1 MCGNGGR
8 LALGGDRRRYYCRLF
23 DSFLYGVETVG
34 WPIPARALLCACSGS
49 RNFVFALL
57 AAVVLCRVNQKVS
70 NYNKDINV
78 EQRTAEIQRKT
89 KETNVTVELGLDGQG
104 RYDIDTGIGFLDH
117 MLAHLSKHGKIDLEV
132 KAKGDLNVDAHH
144 TVEDI
149 AICLGQC
156 LNKAIGDKK
165 GIARY
170 GHSSVP
176 MEDALANVSVD
187 LSGRPSCVYNVEYRT
202 DKIGDFDIQCLQEL
216 LRSFSNTGKFNLH
229 INVPYG
235 TNSHHI
241 AEAIFKALGQ
251 ALAEAVKIVGT
262 DVPSTKGQL

>member
-1 MCGNGGR
+1 M
-8 LALGGDRRRYYCRLF
+8 
-23 DSFLYGVETVG
+23 EK
-34 WPIPARALLCACSGS
+34 
-49 RNFVFALL
+49 
-57 AAVVLCRVNQKVS
+57 RVAQ
-70 NYNKDINV
+70 IHR
-78 EQRTAEIQRKT
+78 QT
-89 KETNVTVELGLDGQG
+89 KETDVTCQLNLDGIGQ
-104 RYDIDTGIGFLDH
+104 YEIDTGLGFLDH
-117 MLAHLSKHGKIDLEV
+117 MLTHLSKHGKIDLV
-132 KAKGDLNVDAHH
+132 IKAKGDLEVGAHH

-149 AICLGQC
+149 AICLGEC
-156 LNKAIGDKK
+156 LLKALSDKK

-187 LSGRPSCVYNVEYRT
+187 LSGRPNCVYNVEYRT
-202 DKIGDFDIQCLQEL
+202 NKIGNFDVQCLEEM

-251 ALAEAVKIVGT
+251 ALAQAVRIVGT
-262 DVPSTKGQL
+262 DIPSTKGRL

>member
-1 MCGNGGR
+1 ME
-8 LALGGDRRRYYCRLF
+8 DRIAKIRR
-23 DSFLYGVETVG
+23 
-34 WPIPARALLCACSGS
+34 
-49 RNFVFALL
+49 
-57 AAVVLCRVNQKVS
+57 Q
-70 NYNKDINV
+70 
-78 EQRTAEIQRKT
+78 T
-89 KETNVTVELGLDGQG
+89 KETDISCELNLDGVG
-104 RYDIDTGIGFLDH
+104 KYEIDTGIGFLDH
-117 MLAHLSKHGKIDLEV
+117 MLSHLSKHGKIDLIV
-132 KAKGDLNVDAHH
+132 KAQGDLNVDAHH

-149 AICLGQC
+149 AICLGEC
-156 LNKAIGDKK
+156 LIKALGNKK

-187 LSGRPSCVYNVEYRT
+187 LSGRPNCVYNVEYRT
-202 DKIGDFDIQCLQEL
+202 DKIGDFDVQCLQEL

-235 TNSHHI
+235 INSHHI